1 MKITINWSS
10 IKFGVAHPR
19 ASCWLWTCGL
29 PDRFSL
35 IRSHGACWAPHTVGI
50 KPSLVIFWRQ
60 KDADEGDSHW
70 SKWFIDVYSTYAC
83 PPNNKHRPSR
93 PVTIESVQQKGS
105 PGQSDSSWQGLMIQ
119 VFNSG
124 AQRLCRSVI
133 CFLLNFPAVGPAWW
147 LAQLWK
153 RTVYMSSDEDHA
165 IPCW

>member
-1 MKITINWSS
+1 MIWYDMIYHYVQDNMYIDIYICIIMYRLYTMYS
-10 IKFGVAHPR
+10 IMYMHIIWNV
-19 ASCWLWTCGL
+19 
-29 PDRFSL
+29 
-35 IRSHGACWAPHTVGI
+35 
-50 KPSLVIFWRQ
+50 
-60 KDADEGDSHW
+60 
-70 SKWFIDVYSTYAC
+70 IDVYSTYAC

-133 CFLLNFPAVGPAWW
+133 CFLLNFPTVGPAWW
-147 LAQLWK
+147 LPQLWK